1 MSVSF
6 RVSELAA
13 LYGLNADT
21 LRYYEEQGLL
31 HPRRGENRYRAYS
44 IADLCDLNII
54 RSLRELD
61 VGVEEIRGY
70 LTHRTA
76 SGTAEMLASQRT
88 IIQDRIDA
96 LLEKRRAVED
106 RQARLR
112 QAMERPVGQATL
124 MTLPRR
130 SCLCLRKQGIPEA
143 DVDYLLKQ
151 LERQHRGVLK
161 ELGVG
166 QMGAVIDSA
175 AMARGRYDLYETVFF
190 LCREGDG
197 DGGALL
203 PAGDYLTY
211 VHAGPYDSIGE
222 SYRALYKAASSL
234 GRAPA
239 DTPVELYLV
248 DVHDTALE
256 AEFRTELQMRL
267 LP

>member
-76 SGTAEMLASQRT
+76 SGTAEMLASQRA
-88 IIQDRIDA
+88 IIQGRIDA
-96 LLEKRRAVED
+96 LLEKRRAVEE
-106 RQARLR
+106 RQARLQ
-112 QAMERPVGQATL
+112 QAMARPVGQAALT
-124 MTLPRR
+124 TLPRR
-130 SCLCLRKQGIPEA
+130 PCIRLRKQGIPEA

-151 LERQHRGVLK
+151 LEREHQGVLK
-161 ELGVG
+161 ELGVR
-166 QMGAVIDSA
+166 QMGAVMDSA
-175 AMARGRYDLYETVFF
+175 ALAAGRCDRYEAVFF
-190 LCREGDG
+190 LCAEDG
-197 DGGALL
+197 DTGDAL

-222 SYRALYKAASSL
+222 SYRALYEAAASL